1 VSVPRPAAVI
11 VLAAGE
17 GTRMKS
23 TKPKVLHELCGRAL
37 VDHMLAAARGLT
49 PERLIVV
56 IGHAREQVQAHLAT
70 AGPDARAVVQTE
82 QNGTGH
88 AVRTVLESVGTIN
101 GTILVTYGDTPLL
114 RTETLAELLAT
125 HAAEGNAVTV
135 LTAEVPDPTG
145 YGRIIRDTTGAV
157 LEIVEEKDASPEQR
171 VIKEMNSGVYAFDGL
186 LLADA
191 VKRVSTAN
199 SQGEEYLT
207 DVLSI
212 LREDGHRVG
221 AFVAADHV
229 EVEGVNDR
237 VQLAFARAVLNTR
250 VLEAHMRAG
259 VTIIDPATT
268 WVDVSVTME
277 PDVVVH
283 PGTQLHGRT
292 SIASGAEVGP
302 ATTLTDTVV
311 GADAVVR
318 NAVCEGAEIGAG
330 ASVGAFAY
338 LRPGTVLGR
347 KATAGTYFEMK
358 NARVGAGSKVPHLT
372 YVGDATIGEGT
383 NIGAS
388 SVFVNY
394 DGVEKH
400 HTTVGD
406 HVRVGS
412 DNMLVAPVTI
422 GDGAYTAA
430 GSAIISDVPPG
441 AMAVAR
447 AQQRNIEGWVER
459 KRPGTASAEAAR
471 RARAGHGERTDVHGS
486 AGQAEQHQQADQA
499 ARAGEQHRGSTK

>member
-1 VSVPRPAAVI
+1 MSVPRPAAVI

-23 TKPKVLHELCGRAL
+23 ATPKVLHELCGRAL
-37 VDHMLAAARGLT
+37 VDHMLDAARGLA

-56 IGHAREQVQAHLAT
+56 VGHAREQVQAHLAAT
-70 AGPDARAVVQTE
+70 GPDARPVVQEE

-88 AVRTVLESVGTIN
+88 AVRCVLEAVGTIN
-101 GTILVTYGDTPLL
+101 GTVLVTYGDTPLL

-125 HAAEGNAVTV
+125 HGAEGNAVTV
-135 LTAEVPDPTG
+135 LTAEVPDPAG
-145 YGRIIRDTTGAV
+145 YGRIVRDTAGAV
-157 LEIVEEKDASPEQR
+157 LAIVEDRDATPEQR
-171 VIKEMNSGVYAFDGL
+171 AIREMNSGVYAFDGL

-199 SQGEEYLT
+199 AQGEEYLT
-207 DVLSI
+207 DVLAI

-221 AFVAADHV
+221 AYVAADHV

-237 VQLAFARAVLNTR
+237 VQLSFARRVLNDR
-250 VLEAHMRAG
+250 LLEAHMRAG
-259 VTIIDPATT
+259 VTVMDPATT
-268 WVDVSVTME
+268 WVDV
-277 PDVVVH
+277 DVAIEADTVLH
-283 PGTQLHGRT
+283 PGTRLHGRT
-292 SIASGAEVGP
+292 SIGTGAHVGP
-302 ATTLTDTVV
+302 DTTLTDTTV
-311 GADAVVR
+311 GPDAVVR
-318 NAVCEGAEIGAG
+318 NAVCDGAEIGPG
-330 ASVGAFAY
+330 ASVGPYAY

-347 KATAGTYFEMK
+347 KAKAGAYVEMK
-358 NARVGAGSKVPHLT
+358 NSRVGDGSKVPHLT

-400 HTTVGD
+400 HTTIGD
-406 HVRVGS
+406 HVRIGS
-412 DNMLVAPVTI
+412 DNMLIAPVTV

-430 GSAIISDVPPG
+430 GSVITNEVPPG

-447 AQQRNIEGWVER
+447 SRQRNIEGWVTR
-459 KRPGTASAEAAR
+459 RRAGTKSAEAAR
-471 RARAGHGERTDVHGS
+471 AAAEAGSGSGADAREEV
-486 AGQAEQHQQADQA
+486 Q
-499 ARAGEQHRGSTK
+499 